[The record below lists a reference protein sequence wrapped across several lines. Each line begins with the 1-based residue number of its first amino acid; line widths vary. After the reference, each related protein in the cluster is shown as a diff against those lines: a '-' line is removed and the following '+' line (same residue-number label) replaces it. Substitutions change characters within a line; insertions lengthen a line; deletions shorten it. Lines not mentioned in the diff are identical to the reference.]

1 MYGPLVQK
9 LSLIRIK
16 SDLCSHIR
24 HPDHHAGVE
33 DDNISW
39 NHVYQEPHHIVDS
52 NIRYP
57 NLMRSNPKSIDV
69 TKFSFVPCK
78 PIIGPKECCVSDS
91 CQDLKY
97 ISFLKKTQSFH
108 SQKKTL
114 GSKNQKMS
122 EKIKIYKKKYVFFSR
137 RLRKYFL
144 AFPLSAVV
152 NSF

>member
-1 MYGPLVQK
+1 MNGPLDQK

-24 HPDHHAGVE
+24 HPDHHASVE

-57 NLMRSNPKSIDV
+57 DLMRSNPKSIDV

-78 PIIGPKECCVSDS
+78 SIISPKECCISNS

-97 ISFLKKTQSFH
+97 ISFLKKNSIISF
-108 SQKKTL
+108 SKKDFRFKK
-114 GSKNQKMS
+114 SKN
-122 EKIKIYKKKYVFFSR
+122 V
-137 RLRKYFL
+137 RK
-144 AFPLSAVV
+144 
-152 NSF
+152 NKDI